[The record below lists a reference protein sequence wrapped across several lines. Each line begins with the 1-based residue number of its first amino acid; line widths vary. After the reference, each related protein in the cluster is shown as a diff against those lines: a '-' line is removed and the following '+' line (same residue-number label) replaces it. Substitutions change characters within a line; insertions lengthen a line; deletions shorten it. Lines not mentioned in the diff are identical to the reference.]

1 MTETRPAR
9 TAARY
14 GAVVALAGALIT
26 PGAVLAGTTI
36 AYADTPA
43 ATQQADKAT
52 VTISTEKWREGKLVL
67 RGTGF
72 TSTAPGRGAVFAVK
86 FLDALPDEAHQA
98 INPITKK
105 GGNSPANFMGTA
117 KEDGTFEVEVLLPTP
132 ENTGLTAEHLKNKG
146 WTVEG
151 TSHRIQVLSGSLGGT
166 DADGNTYD
174 RRVSV
179 SQNITLSDPAPSPAP
194 TAEPTA
200 TVEPSAEPSATA
212 EPTAE
217 PSATAE
223 PSVTAEPT
231 AEPSVTAEPTAEPSA
246 TAEPTPAPT
255 AEPTADPKPADPK
268 PADPKPANPVKA
280 NVTISTEK
288 WREGKI
294 VVRGEGFVSNAP
306 GRGAVFAVKFLDALP
321 DDAHQAI
328 NPLTNKGGNSPANF
342 MATANEDGTF
352 EVEVPLPTT
361 ENTGL
366 SAEDLAKAGWAT
378 ENSEH
383 NVQILSGSLGGAD
396 EQGKNYDRGVSI
408 RQKIKLSDKAPEYAP
423 VDAPEP
429 VNASELTAGNGVQV
443 SRDGST
449 VTVTVPNAE
458 PGTWVY
464 AATYLGNSPQTLYG
478 SGWKRLDGNRSFSY
492 ETSVSMPAATYRVVV
507 HNGNQGADNAVLGF
521 ADMTV
526 ERAVTPRQDVSRDEQ
541 DATDQLVEE
550 LNENPATATSTAPVP
565 MRNAGGRISTRA
577 TDVDASLAALS
588 QSTAPVVNRVQA
600 KAKVQN
606 AQKNLA
612 TTVQKT
618 EANAKKAVKA
628 AAGSQNSQNTQGSQN
643 SAAGT
648 KAQGPTIE
656 GTELTGLTK
665 WLVNNANNLLL
676 SAAGLVVL
684 AAALLLRTSKK

>member
-1 MTETRPAR
+1 MTETRPVR

-26 PGAVLAGTTI
+26 PGAVLTGTTI
-36 AYADTPA
+36 AFADTPA

-255 AEPTADPKPADPK
+255 AEPTADPK

>member
-268 PADPKPANPVKA
+268 PANPVKA

-423 VDAPEP
+423 GDAPEP
-429 VNASELTAGNGVQV
+429 VNASELIAGNGVQV

-600 KAKVQN
+600 KAKVQS

-612 TTVQKT
+612 TTLQKT

-628 AAGSQNSQNTQGSQN
+628 SAGSQNSQNTQGSQN

-648 KAQGPTIE
+648 KAQGPVIE

>member
-1 MTETRPAR
+1 MTETRPVR

-26 PGAVLAGTTI
+26 PGAALTGTTL
-36 AYADTPA
+36 AFADTPV
-43 ATQQADKAT
+43 ATQQNAKAT
-52 VTISTEKWREGKLVL
+52 VTIYTEKWRDGKLVL

-98 INPITKK
+98 INPLTKK
-105 GGNSPANFMGTA
+105 GGNSPANFMATA
-117 KEDGTFEVEVLLPTP
+117 KEDGTFEVEVSLPTP
-132 ENTGLTAEHLKNKG
+132 ENTGLTAEQLKNKG

-174 RRVSV
+174 RRASV

-194 TAEPTA
+194 TAEP
-200 TVEPSAEPSATA
+200 SATA
-212 EPTAE
+212 D
-217 PSATAE
+217 
-223 PSVTAEPT
+223 
-231 AEPSVTAEPTAEPSA
+231 PSA
-246 TAEPTPAPT
+246 TAEPTPAPS
-255 AEPTADPKPADPK
+255 ADSKTCAPADGSFTPRLTIENPK
-268 PADPKPANPVKA
+268 AVQG
-280 NVTISTEK
+280 
-288 WREGKI
+288 GKLHLT
-294 VVRGEGFVSNAP
+294 GDGWCN
-306 GRGAVFAVKFLDALP
+306 P
-321 DDAHQAI
+321 DDKKASVI
-328 NPLTNKGGNSPANF
+328 GLKIDDGKVSRND
-342 MATANEDGTF
+342 ATAVNDNRTIWAVVTPDENGHIDAWID
-352 EVEVPLPTT
+352 LPTR
-361 ENTGL
+361 EN
-366 SAEDLAKAGWAT
+366 AAFKNDEDAAKYASG
-378 ENSEH
+378 EH
-383 NVQILSGSLGGAD
+383 TLRLLTGSLRDGDRSGTYGGTNS
-396 EQGKNYDRGVSI
+396 QGGVNTTFTI
-408 RQKIKLSDKAPEYAP
+408 GEYAP
-423 VDAPEP
+423 VDAPQP
-429 VNASELTAGNGVQV
+429 VNASELTNGNGVQV
-443 SRDGST
+443 SRNGST

-507 HNGNQGADNAVLGF
+507 HNGNQGAQNAVLGF

-526 ERAVTPRQDVSRDEQ
+526 ERAVTPRQEVSRDEQ

-550 LNENPATATSTAPVP
+550 LNENPATATTTAPVP

-588 QSTAPVVNRVQA
+588 QSTSPIVNRVQA
-600 KAKVQN
+600 KAKVQD
-606 AQKNLA
+606 AQKALASNL
-612 TTVQKT
+612 QKT
-618 EANAKKAVKA
+618 DGAAKKAVKA
-628 AAGSQNSQNTQGSQN
+628 AAGSKNSQNTQGSQN

-648 KAQGPTIE
+648 KAQGPVIE

-676 SAAGLVVL
+676 SVSGLVVL

>member
-1 MTETRPAR
+1 MTETRPVR

-26 PGAVLAGTTI
+26 PGAALTGTTI

-117 KEDGTFEVEVLLPTP
+117 KEDGTFEVEVSLPTP
-132 ENTGLTAEHLKNKG
+132 ENTGLTAEQLKNKG

-174 RRVSV
+174 RRASV

-194 TAEPTA
+194 TAD
-200 TVEPSAEPSATA
+200 
-212 EPTAE
+212 

-223 PSVTAEPT
+223 PSATV
-231 AEPSVTAEPTAEPSA
+231 EPSATAEPTAEPSA

-255 AEPTADPKPADPK
+255 AEPTADPK

-423 VDAPEP
+423 GDAPEP
-429 VNASELTAGNGVQV
+429 VNASELTNGNGVQV

-478 SGWKRLDGNRSFSY
+478 SGWKRLDNNRSFSY
-492 ETSVSMPAATYRVVV
+492 ETTVSMPAATYRVVV
-507 HNGNQGADNAVLGF
+507 HNGNQGAENAVLGF

-526 ERAVTPRQDVSRDEQ
+526 ERAVTPRQEVSRDEQ
-541 DATDQLVEE
+541 DATDQQVEE

-606 AQKNLA
+606 AQKSLA
-612 TTVQKT
+612 TSLQKT
-618 EANAKKAVKA
+618 EANAKKAAKA
-628 AAGSQNSQNTQGSQN
+628 AAGSQNSQNSQNTQGSQN

-648 KAQGPTIE
+648 KAQGPVIE

-684 AAALLLRTSKK
+684 ATALLLRTSKK

>member
-1 MTETRPAR
+1 MTETRPVR

-26 PGAVLAGTTI
+26 PGAALTGTTL
-36 AYADTPA
+36 AFADTPA
-43 ATQQADKAT
+43 ATQQEAKAA

-105 GGNSPANFMGTA
+105 GGNSPANFMATA
-117 KEDGTFEVEVLLPTP
+117 KEDGTFEVEVSLPTP
-132 ENTGLTAEHLKNKG
+132 ENTGLTAEQLKNKG

-174 RRVSV
+174 RRASV

-194 TAEPTA
+194 T
-200 TVEPSAEPSATA
+200 AEPSATA

-223 PSVTAEPT
+223 PSVTAEPP
-231 AEPSVTAEPTAEPSA
+231 ADPST

-255 AEPTADPKPADPK
+255 AEPTPAPTAEPTPAPSEDSKTCAPADDSFTPRLTIENPK
-268 PADPKPANPVKA
+268 AVQGGKLHLTGDGWCNPEDKKA
-280 NVTISTEK
+280 SVIGLKIDDGKVSRNDATAVNDNRTIWAIVTPDENGHIDAWIDLPTRDNAVFKNDEDAAKYASGEHTLRLLTGSL
-288 WREGKI
+288 REGD
-294 VVRGEGFVSNAP
+294 RS
-306 GRGAVFAVKFLDALP
+306 
-321 DDAHQAI
+321 
-328 NPLTNKGGNSPANF
+328 
-342 MATANEDGTF
+342 GTY
-352 EVEVPLPTT
+352 
-361 ENTGL
+361 
-366 SAEDLAKAGWAT
+366 
-378 ENSEH
+378 
-383 NVQILSGSLGGAD
+383 GGANS
-396 EQGKNYDRGVSI
+396 QGGINTTFTIG
-408 RQKIKLSDKAPEYAP
+408 EYAP
-423 VDAPEP
+423 GDAPEP

-507 HNGNQGADNAVLGF
+507 HNGNQGAENAVLGF

-600 KAKVQN
+600 KAKVQS
-606 AQKNLA
+606 AQKTLASNL
-612 TTVQKT
+612 QKT

-628 AAGSQNSQNTQGSQN
+628 AAGSKNSQNAQGSQNSQN

>member
-26 PGAVLAGTTI
+26 PGAALTGTTI

-105 GGNSPANFMGTA
+105 GGNSPANFMATA
-117 KEDGTFEVEVLLPTP
+117 NEDGTFEVEVSLPTP
-132 ENTGLTAEHLKNKG
+132 ENTGLTAEQLKNKG

-151 TSHRIQVLSGSLGGT
+151 TSHRIQVLSGSLGGV

-174 RRVSV
+174 RRASV
-179 SQNITLSDPAPSPAP
+179 AQNITLSDPAPSPAP
-194 TAEPTA
+194 T
-200 TVEPSAEPSATA
+200 AEPSATA

-223 PSVTAEPT
+223 P
-231 AEPSVTAEPTAEPSA
+231 
-246 TAEPTPAPT
+246 TAEPTPDPSA
-255 AEPTADPKPADPK
+255 TADPTPAPSEDSKTCAPAGDSFTPRLTIENPK
-268 PADPKPANPVKA
+268 AVQGGKLHLTGDGWCNPEDKKASVIGLKIDDGKVSRNDATAVNDNRTIWAVITPDENGHIDTWIDLPTRANAAFKNDEDA
-280 NVTISTEK
+280 AKYASGEHTLRLLTGSL
-288 WREGKI
+288 REGD
-294 VVRGEGFVSNAP
+294 RS
-306 GRGAVFAVKFLDALP
+306 
-321 DDAHQAI
+321 
-328 NPLTNKGGNSPANF
+328 
-342 MATANEDGTF
+342 GTY
-352 EVEVPLPTT
+352 
-361 ENTGL
+361 
-366 SAEDLAKAGWAT
+366 
-378 ENSEH
+378 
-383 NVQILSGSLGGAD
+383 GGANS
-396 EQGKNYDRGVSI
+396 QGGINTTFTIG
-408 RQKIKLSDKAPEYAP
+408 EYAP
-423 VDAPEP
+423 GDAPEP
-429 VNASELTAGNGVQV
+429 VNASDLTDGHGVQV
-443 SRDGST
+443 SRNGST

-526 ERAVTPRQDVSRDEQ
+526 ERAVTPRQEVSRDEQ
-541 DATDQLVEE
+541 DASDQLVEE

-565 MRNAGGRISTRA
+565 MRNASGRISTRA

-600 KAKVQN
+600 KAKVQS
-606 AQKNLA
+606 AQKSLG
-612 TTVQKT
+612 TSLQKT
-618 EANAKKAVKA
+618 DGAAKKAAKA
-628 AAGSQNSQNTQGSQN
+628 AAGSKNSQNTQGSQGTQN

-648 KAQGPTIE
+648 KAQGPVIE

-684 AAALLLRTSKK
+684 AAALILRTSKK

>member
-600 KAKVQN
+600 KAKVQS
-606 AQKNLA
+606 AQKTLASNL
-612 TTVQKT
+612 QKT

>member
-26 PGAVLAGTTI
+26 PGAALTGTTI

-105 GGNSPANFMGTA
+105 GGNSPANFMATA
-117 KEDGTFEVEVLLPTP
+117 NEDGTFEVEVSLPTP
-132 ENTGLTAEHLKNKG
+132 ENTGLTAEQLKSKG

-151 TSHRIQVLSGSLGGT
+151 TSHRIQVLSGSLGGV

-174 RRVSV
+174 RRASV
-179 SQNITLSDPAPSPAP
+179 AQNITLSDPAPSPAP
-194 TAEPTA
+194 TAEP
-200 TVEPSAEPSATA
+200 SATA

-217 PSATAE
+217 PSATAA
-223 PSVTAEPT
+223 PSATAEPT
-231 AEPSVTAEPTAEPSA
+231 AEP
-246 TAEPTPAPT
+246 TPAPSEDSKTCAPAGDSFTPRLTIENPKAVQGGKLHLTGDGWCNPEDKKASVIGLKIDDGKVSRNDAT
-255 AEPTADPKPADPK
+255 AVNDNRTIWAIVTPDENGHIDAWIDLPTRDNAAFKNDEDAAKYASGEH
-268 PADPKPANPVKA
+268 
-280 NVTISTEK
+280 TLRLLTGSL
-288 WREGKI
+288 REGD
-294 VVRGEGFVSNAP
+294 RS
-306 GRGAVFAVKFLDALP
+306 
-321 DDAHQAI
+321 
-328 NPLTNKGGNSPANF
+328 
-342 MATANEDGTF
+342 GTY
-352 EVEVPLPTT
+352 
-361 ENTGL
+361 
-366 SAEDLAKAGWAT
+366 
-378 ENSEH
+378 
-383 NVQILSGSLGGAD
+383 GGANS
-396 EQGKNYDRGVSI
+396 QGGINTTFTIG
-408 RQKIKLSDKAPEYAP
+408 EYAP
-423 VDAPEP
+423 GDAPEP
-429 VNASELTAGNGVQV
+429 ISASELTDGNGVQV
-443 SRDGST
+443 SREGST

-507 HNGNQGADNAVLGF
+507 HNGNQGAQNAVLGF

-526 ERAVTPRQDVSRDEQ
+526 ERAVTPRQEVSRDEQ
-541 DATDQLVEE
+541 DANDQLVEE
-550 LNENPATATSTAPVP
+550 LNENPATSTSTAPVP

-588 QSTAPVVNRVQA
+588 QSTSPIVNRVQA
-600 KAKVQN
+600 KAKVQS

-612 TTVQKT
+612 TNLQKT

-628 AAGSQNSQNTQGSQN
+628 AGGSKNSQGSQNTQGSQN

-648 KAQGPTIE
+648 KAQGPVIE

-665 WLVNNANNLLL
+665 WVVNNANNLLL

-684 AAALLLRTSKK
+684 AAALILRTSKK

>member
-1 MTETRPAR
+1 MTETRPVR

-26 PGAVLAGTTI
+26 PGAALTGTTL
-36 AYADTPA
+36 AFADTPA
-43 ATQQADKAT
+43 ATQQDAKAT
-52 VTISTEKWREGKLVL
+52 VTISTEKWRDGKLVL

-98 INPITKK
+98 INPLTKK
-105 GGNSPANFMGTA
+105 GGNSPANFMATA
-117 KEDGTFEVEVLLPTP
+117 KEDGTFEVEVSLPTP
-132 ENTGLTAEHLKNKG
+132 ENTGLTAEQLKNKG

-174 RRVSV
+174 RRASV

-194 TAEPTA
+194 TAEP
-200 TVEPSAEPSATA
+200 SATA
-212 EPTAE
+212 D
-217 PSATAE
+217 
-223 PSVTAEPT
+223 
-231 AEPSVTAEPTAEPSA
+231 PSA

-255 AEPTADPKPADPK
+255 E

-294 VVRGEGFVSNAP
+294 VVRGEGFVSNAS
-306 GRGAVFAVKFLDALP
+306 GRGAVFAVKFLDARP
-321 DDAHQAI
+321 DNAHQAI
-328 NPLTNKGGNSPANF
+328 NPLTKKGGNSPANF
-342 MATANEDGTF
+342 MAIANEDGTF
-352 EVEVPLPTT
+352 EVEVPLPTP

-383 NVQILSGSLGGAD
+383 NVQVLSGSLGGED
-396 EQGKNYDRGVSI
+396 EQGNNYDRGVSI
-408 RQKIKLSDKAPEYAP
+408 RQLIKLSDKAPEYAP
-423 VDAPEP
+423 VDAPQP
-429 VNASELTAGNGVQV
+429 VNASELTDGHGVQV

-478 SGWKRLDGNRSFSY
+478 SGWKRLDNNRSFSY
-492 ETSVSMPAATYRVVV
+492 ETRVSMPAATYRVVV
-507 HNGNQGADNAVLGF
+507 HNGNQGAQNAVLGF
-521 ADMTV
+521 ADITV
-526 ERAVTPRQDVSRDEQ
+526 ERAVTPRQEVSRDEQ

-550 LNENPATATSTAPVP
+550 LNENPATATTTAPVP

-588 QSTAPVVNRVQA
+588 QSTSPIVNRVQA
-600 KAKVQN
+600 KAKVQD
-606 AQKNLA
+606 AQKALASNL
-612 TTVQKT
+612 QKT
-618 EANAKKAVKA
+618 EGAAKKAVKA
-628 AAGSQNSQNTQGSQN
+628 AAGSKNSQNTQGSQN

-648 KAQGPTIE
+648 KAQGPVIE

-676 SAAGLVVL
+676 SVSGLVVL

>member
-268 PADPKPANPVKA
+268 PANPVKA

-423 VDAPEP
+423 GDAPEP

-628 AAGSQNSQNTQGSQN
+628 AAGSQNTQGSQN

>member
-1 MTETRPAR
+1 MTETRPVR

-26 PGAVLAGTTI
+26 PGAALTGTTL
-36 AYADTPA
+36 AFADTPA
-43 ATQQADKAT
+43 ATQQEAKAA

-105 GGNSPANFMGTA
+105 GGNSPANFMATA
-117 KEDGTFEVEVLLPTP
+117 KEDGTFEVEVSLPTP
-132 ENTGLTAEHLKNKG
+132 ENTGLTAEQLKNKG

-174 RRVSV
+174 RRASV

-194 TAEPTA
+194 T
-200 TVEPSAEPSATA
+200 AEPSATA

-223 PSVTAEPT
+223 PSVTAEPP
-231 AEPSVTAEPTAEPSA
+231 ADPST

-255 AEPTADPKPADPK
+255 AEPTPAPTAEPTPAPSEDSKTCAPADDSFTPRLTVENPK
-268 PADPKPANPVKA
+268 AVQGGKLHLTGDGWCNPEDKKA
-280 NVTISTEK
+280 SVIGLKIDDGKVSRNDATAVNDNRTIWAIVTPDENGHIDVWIDLPTRDNAAFKNDEDEAKYASGEHTLRLLTGSL
-288 WREGKI
+288 REGD
-294 VVRGEGFVSNAP
+294 RS
-306 GRGAVFAVKFLDALP
+306 
-321 DDAHQAI
+321 
-328 NPLTNKGGNSPANF
+328 
-342 MATANEDGTF
+342 GTY
-352 EVEVPLPTT
+352 
-361 ENTGL
+361 
-366 SAEDLAKAGWAT
+366 
-378 ENSEH
+378 
-383 NVQILSGSLGGAD
+383 GGANS
-396 EQGKNYDRGVSI
+396 QGGINTTFTIG
-408 RQKIKLSDKAPEYAP
+408 EYAP
-423 VDAPEP
+423 GDAPEP

-600 KAKVQN
+600 KAKVQS
-606 AQKNLA
+606 AQKTLASNL
-612 TTVQKT
+612 QKT

-628 AAGSQNSQNTQGSQN
+628 SAGSQNSQNTQGSQN

-648 KAQGPTIE
+648 KAQGPVIE

>member
-1 MTETRPAR
+1 MTETRPVR

-26 PGAVLAGTTI
+26 PGAALTGTTI
-36 AYADTPA
+36 AFADTPA

-105 GGNSPANFMGTA
+105 GGNSPANFMAIA
-117 KEDGTFEVEVLLPTP
+117 KEDGTFEVEVSLPTP

-174 RRVSV
+174 RRASV

-194 TAEPTA
+194 TADPSA
-200 TVEPSAEPSATA
+200 TSEPSA
-212 EPTAE
+212 
-217 PSATAE
+217 
-223 PSVTAEPT
+223 TAEPT

-246 TAEPTPAPT
+246 TADPSATAEPTPAPTTEPTPAPT
-255 AEPTADPKPADPK
+255 AEPTPAPSEDSKTCAPADNSFTPRLTIENPK
-268 PADPKPANPVKA
+268 AVQGGKLHLTGDGWCNPEDKKA
-280 NVTISTEK
+280 SVIGLKIDDGKVSRNDATAVNDNHTIWAVITPDENGHIDAWIDLPTRDNAAFKNDEDAAKYASGEHTLRLLTGSL
-288 WREGKI
+288 REGD
-294 VVRGEGFVSNAP
+294 RS
-306 GRGAVFAVKFLDALP
+306 
-321 DDAHQAI
+321 
-328 NPLTNKGGNSPANF
+328 
-342 MATANEDGTF
+342 GTY
-352 EVEVPLPTT
+352 
-361 ENTGL
+361 
-366 SAEDLAKAGWAT
+366 
-378 ENSEH
+378 
-383 NVQILSGSLGGAD
+383 GGANS
-396 EQGKNYDRGVSI
+396 QGGINTTFTIG
-408 RQKIKLSDKAPEYAP
+408 EYAP

>member
-9 TAARY
+9 TAVRY

-26 PGAVLAGTTI
+26 PGAALTGTTI
-36 AYADTPA
+36 AFADTPA
-43 ATQQADKAT
+43 ATQQADKAA

-105 GGNSPANFMGTA
+105 GGNSPANFMATA
-117 KEDGTFEVEVLLPTP
+117 KEDGTFEVEVSLPTP
-132 ENTGLTAEHLKNKG
+132 ENTGLTAEQLKNKG

-174 RRVSV
+174 RRASV

-200 TVEPSAEPSATA
+200 
-212 EPTAE
+212 E

-223 PSVTAEPT
+223 PSVTAEPP
-231 AEPSVTAEPTAEPSA
+231 ADPST

-255 AEPTADPKPADPK
+255 AEPTPAPSEDSKTCAPADDSFTPRLTIENPK
-268 PADPKPANPVKA
+268 AVQGGKLHLTGDGWCNPEDKKA
-280 NVTISTEK
+280 SVIGLKIDDGKVSRNDATAVNDNRTIWAIVTPDENGHIDAWIDLPTRDNAVFKNDEDAAKYASGEHTLRLLTGSL
-288 WREGKI
+288 REGD
-294 VVRGEGFVSNAP
+294 RS
-306 GRGAVFAVKFLDALP
+306 
-321 DDAHQAI
+321 
-328 NPLTNKGGNSPANF
+328 
-342 MATANEDGTF
+342 GTY
-352 EVEVPLPTT
+352 
-361 ENTGL
+361 
-366 SAEDLAKAGWAT
+366 
-378 ENSEH
+378 
-383 NVQILSGSLGGAD
+383 GGANS
-396 EQGKNYDRGVSI
+396 QGGINTTFTIG
-408 RQKIKLSDKAPEYAP
+408 EYAP
-423 VDAPEP
+423 GDAPEP

-507 HNGNQGADNAVLGF
+507 HNGNQGAENAVLGF

-550 LNENPATATSTAPVP
+550 LNENPATSTSTAPVP

-600 KAKVQN
+600 KAKVQS

-612 TTVQKT
+612 TNLQKADT
-618 EANAKKAVKA
+618 SAKKAVKA
-628 AAGSQNSQNTQGSQN
+628 AAGSKNSQNTQGSQN

-684 AAALLLRTSKK
+684 AAALLLRTSMK

>member
-26 PGAVLAGTTI
+26 PGAALTGTTI
-36 AYADTPA
+36 AYAETPA

-105 GGNSPANFMGTA
+105 GGNSPANFMATA
-117 KEDGTFEVEVLLPTP
+117 NEDGTFEVEVSLPTP
-132 ENTGLTAEHLKNKG
+132 ENTGLTAEQLKNKG

-151 TSHRIQVLSGSLGGT
+151 TSHRIQVLSGSLGGV

-174 RRVSV
+174 RRASV
-179 SQNITLSDPAPSPAP
+179 AQNITLSDPAPSPAP
-194 TAEPTA
+194 TAEP
-200 TVEPSAEPSATA
+200 SATA

-217 PSATAE
+217 PSATAA
-223 PSVTAEPT
+223 PSATAEPT
-231 AEPSVTAEPTAEPSA
+231 AEPTPEPSA
-246 TAEPTPAPT
+246 TADPTPAPSEDSKTCAPAGDSFTPRLTIENPKAVQGGKLHLTGDGWCNPEDKKASVIGLKIDDGKVSRNDAT
-255 AEPTADPKPADPK
+255 AVNDNRTIWAVITPDENGHIDTWIDLPTRDNAAFKNDEDAAKYASGEH
-268 PADPKPANPVKA
+268 
-280 NVTISTEK
+280 TLRLLTGSL
-288 WREGKI
+288 REGD
-294 VVRGEGFVSNAP
+294 RS
-306 GRGAVFAVKFLDALP
+306 
-321 DDAHQAI
+321 
-328 NPLTNKGGNSPANF
+328 
-342 MATANEDGTF
+342 GTY
-352 EVEVPLPTT
+352 
-361 ENTGL
+361 
-366 SAEDLAKAGWAT
+366 
-378 ENSEH
+378 
-383 NVQILSGSLGGAD
+383 GGANS
-396 EQGKNYDRGVSI
+396 QGGINTTFTIG
-408 RQKIKLSDKAPEYAP
+408 EYAP
-423 VDAPEP
+423 GDAPEP
-429 VNASELTAGNGVQV
+429 VNASELTAGHGVQV

-507 HNGNQGADNAVLGF
+507 HNGNQGAENAVLGF

-526 ERAVTPRQDVSRDEQ
+526 ERAVTPRQEVSRDEQ
-541 DATDQLVEE
+541 DASDQLVEE

-600 KAKVQN
+600 KAKVQS
-606 AQKNLA
+606 AQKSLG
-612 TTVQKT
+612 TSLQKT
-618 EANAKKAVKA
+618 DGAAKKAAKA
-628 AAGSQNSQNTQGSQN
+628 AAGSKNSQNTQGSQGTQN

-648 KAQGPTIE
+648 KAQGPVIE

-684 AAALLLRTSKK
+684 AAALILRTSKK

>member
-1 MTETRPAR
+1 MTETRPVR

-26 PGAVLAGTTI
+26 PGAALTGTTL
-36 AYADTPA
+36 AFADTPA
-43 ATQQADKAT
+43 ATQQDAKAT
-52 VTISTEKWREGKLVL
+52 VTISTEKWRDGKLVL

-98 INPITKK
+98 INPLTKK
-105 GGNSPANFMGTA
+105 GGNSPANFMATA
-117 KEDGTFEVEVLLPTP
+117 KEDGTFEVEVSLPTP
-132 ENTGLTAEHLKNKG
+132 ENTGLTAEQLKNKG

-174 RRVSV
+174 RRASV

-194 TAEPTA
+194 TAEP
-200 TVEPSAEPSATA
+200 SATA
-212 EPTAE
+212 D
-217 PSATAE
+217 
-223 PSVTAEPT
+223 
-231 AEPSVTAEPTAEPSA
+231 PSA

-255 AEPTADPKPADPK
+255 VEPTPAPSADSKTCA
-268 PADPKPANPVKA
+268 PANGSFTPRLSIENPKA
-280 NVTISTEK
+280 VQGGKLHLTGDGWCNPDDKKASVIGLKIDDGKVSRNDATAVNDNRTIWAVITPDENGHIDAWIDLPTRENAAFKNDEDAAKYASGEHTLRLLTGSL
-288 WREGKI
+288 REGD
-294 VVRGEGFVSNAP
+294 RS
-306 GRGAVFAVKFLDALP
+306 
-321 DDAHQAI
+321 
-328 NPLTNKGGNSPANF
+328 
-342 MATANEDGTF
+342 GTY
-352 EVEVPLPTT
+352 
-361 ENTGL
+361 
-366 SAEDLAKAGWAT
+366 
-378 ENSEH
+378 
-383 NVQILSGSLGGAD
+383 GGANS
-396 EQGKNYDRGVSI
+396 QGGVNTTFTI
-408 RQKIKLSDKAPEYAP
+408 GEYAP
-423 VDAPEP
+423 VDAPQP
-429 VNASELTAGNGVQV
+429 VNASELTDGHGVQV

-478 SGWKRLDGNRSFSY
+478 SGWKRLDNNRSFSY
-492 ETSVSMPAATYRVVV
+492 ETRVSMPAATYRVVV
-507 HNGNQGADNAVLGF
+507 HNGNQGAQNAVLGF
-521 ADMTV
+521 ADITV
-526 ERAVTPRQDVSRDEQ
+526 ERAVTPRQEVSRDEQ

-550 LNENPATATSTAPVP
+550 LNENPATATTTAPVP

-588 QSTAPVVNRVQA
+588 QSTSPIVNRVQA
-600 KAKVQN
+600 KAKVQD
-606 AQKNLA
+606 AQKALASNL
-612 TTVQKT
+612 QKT
-618 EANAKKAVKA
+618 EGAAKKAVKA
-628 AAGSQNSQNTQGSQN
+628 AAGSKNSQNTQGSQN

-648 KAQGPTIE
+648 KAQGPVIE

-676 SAAGLVVL
+676 SVSGLVVL

>member
-1 MTETRPAR
+1 MTETRPVR

-26 PGAVLAGTTI
+26 PGAALTGTTI
-36 AYADTPA
+36 AFADTPA

-105 GGNSPANFMGTA
+105 GGNSPANFMAIA
-117 KEDGTFEVEVLLPTP
+117 KEDGTFEVEVSLPTP

-151 TSHRIQVLSGSLGGT
+151 TSHRIQVLSGSLGGV

-174 RRVSV
+174 RRASV

-194 TAEPTA
+194 TAD
-200 TVEPSAEPSATA
+200 
-212 EPTAE
+212 
-217 PSATAE
+217 
-223 PSVTAEPT
+223 
-231 AEPSVTAEPTAEPSA
+231 PSA

-255 AEPTADPKPADPK
+255 AEPTPAPTAEPTPAPSEDSKTCAPADDSFTPRLTIENPK
-268 PADPKPANPVKA
+268 AVQGGKLHLTGDGWCNPEDKKA
-280 NVTISTEK
+280 SVIGLKIDDGKVSRNDATAVNDNRTIWAIVTPDENGHIDVWIDLPTRDNAAFKNDEDEAKYASGEHTLRLLTGSL
-288 WREGKI
+288 REGD
-294 VVRGEGFVSNAP
+294 RS
-306 GRGAVFAVKFLDALP
+306 
-321 DDAHQAI
+321 
-328 NPLTNKGGNSPANF
+328 
-342 MATANEDGTF
+342 GTY
-352 EVEVPLPTT
+352 
-361 ENTGL
+361 
-366 SAEDLAKAGWAT
+366 
-378 ENSEH
+378 
-383 NVQILSGSLGGAD
+383 GGANS
-396 EQGKNYDRGVSI
+396 QGGINTTFTIG
-408 RQKIKLSDKAPEYAP
+408 EYAP
-423 VDAPEP
+423 GDAPEP

-507 HNGNQGADNAVLGF
+507 HNGNQGAENAVLGF

-600 KAKVQN
+600 KAKVQS

-612 TTVQKT
+612 TTLQKT

-648 KAQGPTIE
+648 KAQGPIVE

>member
-26 PGAVLAGTTI
+26 PGAALTGTTI
-36 AYADTPA
+36 AYAETPA

-105 GGNSPANFMGTA
+105 GGNSPANFMATA
-117 KEDGTFEVEVLLPTP
+117 KEDGTFEVEVSLPTP
-132 ENTGLTAEHLKNKG
+132 ENTGLTAEQLKNKG

-151 TSHRIQVLSGSLGGT
+151 TSHRIQVLSGSLGGV

-174 RRVSV
+174 RRASV
-179 SQNITLSDPAPSPAP
+179 AQNITLSDPAPSPAP
-194 TAEPTA
+194 T
-200 TVEPSAEPSATA
+200 AEPSATA

-223 PSVTAEPT
+223 PTAEPT
-231 AEPSVTAEPTAEPSA
+231 PEPSA
-246 TAEPTPAPT
+246 TADPTPAPSEDSKTCAPAGDSFTPRLTIENPKAVQGGKLHLTGDGWCNPEDKKASVIGLKIDDGKVSRNDAT
-255 AEPTADPKPADPK
+255 AVNDNHTIWAVITPDENGHIDTWIDLPTRDNAAFKNDEDAAKYASGEH
-268 PADPKPANPVKA
+268 
-280 NVTISTEK
+280 TLRLLTGSL
-288 WREGKI
+288 REGD
-294 VVRGEGFVSNAP
+294 RS
-306 GRGAVFAVKFLDALP
+306 
-321 DDAHQAI
+321 
-328 NPLTNKGGNSPANF
+328 
-342 MATANEDGTF
+342 GTY
-352 EVEVPLPTT
+352 
-361 ENTGL
+361 
-366 SAEDLAKAGWAT
+366 
-378 ENSEH
+378 
-383 NVQILSGSLGGAD
+383 GGANS
-396 EQGKNYDRGVSI
+396 QGGINTTFTIG
-408 RQKIKLSDKAPEYAP
+408 EYAP
-423 VDAPEP
+423 GDAPEP
-429 VNASELTAGNGVQV
+429 VNASDLTDGHGVQV

-507 HNGNQGADNAVLGF
+507 HNGNQGANNAVLGF

-526 ERAVTPRQDVSRDEQ
+526 ERTVTPRQEFSRDEQ
-541 DATDQLVEE
+541 DAPDQLVEE

-600 KAKVQN
+600 KAKVQS
-606 AQKNLA
+606 AQKSLG
-612 TTVQKT
+612 TSLQKT
-618 EANAKKAVKA
+618 DGAAKKAAKA
-628 AAGSQNSQNTQGSQN
+628 AAGSKNSQNTQGSQGTQN

-648 KAQGPTIE
+648 KAQGPVIE

>member
-1 MTETRPAR
+1 MTETRPVR

-26 PGAVLAGTTI
+26 PGAALTGTTL
-36 AYADTPA
+36 AFADTPA
-43 ATQQADKAT
+43 ATQQDAKAT
-52 VTISTEKWREGKLVL
+52 VTISTEKWRDGKLVL

-98 INPITKK
+98 INPLTKK
-105 GGNSPANFMGTA
+105 GGNSPANFMATA
-117 KEDGTFEVEVLLPTP
+117 KEDGTFEVEVSLPTP
-132 ENTGLTAEHLKNKG
+132 ENTGLTAEQLKNKG

-166 DADGNTYD
+166 NADGNTYD
-174 RRVSV
+174 RRASV

-194 TAEPTA
+194 TAEP
-200 TVEPSAEPSATA
+200 SATA
-212 EPTAE
+212 D
-217 PSATAE
+217 
-223 PSVTAEPT
+223 
-231 AEPSVTAEPTAEPSA
+231 PSA

-255 AEPTADPKPADPK
+255 ATADPK

-294 VVRGEGFVSNAP
+294 VVRGEGFVSNAS
-306 GRGAVFAVKFLDALP
+306 GRGAVFAVKFLDARP
-321 DDAHQAI
+321 DNAHQAI
-328 NPLTNKGGNSPANF
+328 NPLTKKGGNSPANF
-342 MATANEDGTF
+342 MAIANEDGTF
-352 EVEVPLPTT
+352 EVEVPLPTP

-383 NVQILSGSLGGAD
+383 NVQVLSGSLGGED
-396 EQGKNYDRGVSI
+396 EQGNNYDRGVSI
-408 RQKIKLSDKAPEYAP
+408 RQLIKLSDKAPEYAP
-423 VDAPEP
+423 VDAPQP
-429 VNASELTAGNGVQV
+429 VNASELTDGHGVQV

-478 SGWKRLDGNRSFSY
+478 SGWKRLDNNRSFSY
-492 ETSVSMPAATYRVVV
+492 ETRVSMPAATYRVVV
-507 HNGNQGADNAVLGF
+507 HNGNQGAQNAVLGF
-521 ADMTV
+521 ADITV
-526 ERAVTPRQDVSRDEQ
+526 ERAVTPRQEVSRDEQ

-550 LNENPATATSTAPVP
+550 LDENPATATTTAPVP

-588 QSTAPVVNRVQA
+588 QSTSPIVNRVQA
-600 KAKVQN
+600 KAKVQD
-606 AQKNLA
+606 AQKALASNL
-612 TTVQKT
+612 QKT
-618 EANAKKAVKA
+618 EGAAKKAVKA
-628 AAGSQNSQNTQGSQN
+628 AAGSKNSQNTQGSQN

-648 KAQGPTIE
+648 KAQGPVIE

-676 SAAGLVVL
+676 SVSGLVVL

>member
-26 PGAVLAGTTI
+26 PGAALTGTTI
-36 AYADTPA
+36 AYAETPA

-98 INPITKK
+98 INPLTKE
-105 GGNSPANFMGTA
+105 GGNSPANFMATA
-117 KEDGTFEVEVLLPTP
+117 NEDGTFEVEVSLPTP
-132 ENTGLTAEHLKNKG
+132 ENTGLTAEQLKNKG

-151 TSHRIQVLSGSLGGT
+151 TSHRIQVLSGSLGGV

-174 RRVSV
+174 RRASV
-179 SQNITLSDPAPSPAP
+179 AQNITLSDPAPSPAP
-194 TAEPTA
+194 TAEP
-200 TVEPSAEPSATA
+200 SATA

-217 PSATAE
+217 PSATAA
-223 PSVTAEPT
+223 PSATAEPT
-231 AEPSVTAEPTAEPSA
+231 AEPTPEPSA
-246 TAEPTPAPT
+246 TADPTPAPSEDSKTCAPAGDSFTPRLTIENPKAVQGGKLHLTGDGWCNPEDKKASVIGLKIDDGKVSRNDAT
-255 AEPTADPKPADPK
+255 AVNDNRTIWAVITPDENGHIDTWIDLPTRDNAAFKNDEDAAKYASGEH
-268 PADPKPANPVKA
+268 
-280 NVTISTEK
+280 TLRLLTGSL
-288 WREGKI
+288 REGD
-294 VVRGEGFVSNAP
+294 RS
-306 GRGAVFAVKFLDALP
+306 
-321 DDAHQAI
+321 
-328 NPLTNKGGNSPANF
+328 
-342 MATANEDGTF
+342 GTY
-352 EVEVPLPTT
+352 
-361 ENTGL
+361 
-366 SAEDLAKAGWAT
+366 
-378 ENSEH
+378 
-383 NVQILSGSLGGAD
+383 GGANS
-396 EQGKNYDRGVSI
+396 QGGINTTFTIG
-408 RQKIKLSDKAPEYAP
+408 EYAP
-423 VDAPEP
+423 GDAPEP
-429 VNASELTAGNGVQV
+429 VNASELTDGHGVQV
-443 SRDGST
+443 SRNGST

-507 HNGNQGADNAVLGF
+507 HNGNQGAENAVLGF

-526 ERAVTPRQDVSRDEQ
+526 ERAVTPRQEVSRDEQ
-541 DATDQLVEE
+541 DASDQLVEE
-550 LNENPATATSTAPVP
+550 LNEHPATATSTAPVP

-600 KAKVQN
+600 KAKVQS
-606 AQKNLA
+606 AQKSLG
-612 TTVQKT
+612 TSLQKT

-628 AAGSQNSQNTQGSQN
+628 AAGSKNSQNTQGSQN

-648 KAQGPTIE
+648 KAQGPVIE

-684 AAALLLRTSKK
+684 AAALILRTSKK

>member
-1 MTETRPAR
+1 MTETRPVR

-26 PGAVLAGTTI
+26 PGAALTGTTL
-36 AYADTPA
+36 AFADTPA

-98 INPITKK
+98 INPLTKK
-105 GGNSPANFMGTA
+105 GGNSPANFMATA
-117 KEDGTFEVEVLLPTP
+117 NEDGTFEVEVSLPTP
-132 ENTGLTAEHLKNKG
+132 ENTGLTAEQLKNKG

-174 RRVSV
+174 RRASV

-194 TAEPTA
+194 T
-200 TVEPSAEPSATA
+200 AEPSATA

-223 PSVTAEPT
+223 PSVTAEPP
-231 AEPSVTAEPTAEPSA
+231 ADPST

-255 AEPTADPKPADPK
+255 AEPTPAPTAEPTPAPTAEPTPAPSEDSKTCAPADDSFTPRLTVENPK
-268 PADPKPANPVKA
+268 AVQGGKLHLTGDGWCNPEDKKA
-280 NVTISTEK
+280 SVIGLKIDDGKVSRNDATAVNDNRTIWAIVTPDENGHIDAWIDLPTRDNAVFKNDEDAAKYASGEHTLRLLTGSL
-288 WREGKI
+288 REGD
-294 VVRGEGFVSNAP
+294 RS
-306 GRGAVFAVKFLDALP
+306 
-321 DDAHQAI
+321 
-328 NPLTNKGGNSPANF
+328 
-342 MATANEDGTF
+342 GTY
-352 EVEVPLPTT
+352 
-361 ENTGL
+361 
-366 SAEDLAKAGWAT
+366 
-378 ENSEH
+378 
-383 NVQILSGSLGGAD
+383 GGANS
-396 EQGKNYDRGVSI
+396 QGGINTTFTIG
-408 RQKIKLSDKAPEYAP
+408 EYAP
-423 VDAPEP
+423 GDAPEP

-507 HNGNQGADNAVLGF
+507 HNGNQGAENAVLGF

-550 LNENPATATSTAPVP
+550 LNENPATSTSTAPVP

-600 KAKVQN
+600 KAKVQS

-612 TTVQKT
+612 TNLQKADT
-618 EANAKKAVKA
+618 SAKKAVKA
-628 AAGSQNSQNTQGSQN
+628 AAGSKNSQNTQGSQN

-684 AAALLLRTSKK
+684 AAALLLRTSMK

>member
-1 MTETRPAR
+1 MTETRPVR

-26 PGAVLAGTTI
+26 PGAALTGTTL
-36 AYADTPA
+36 AFADTPA
-43 ATQQADKAT
+43 ATQQDAKAT
-52 VTISTEKWREGKLVL
+52 VTISTEKWRDGKLVL

-98 INPITKK
+98 INPLTKK
-105 GGNSPANFMGTA
+105 GGNSPANFMATA
-117 KEDGTFEVEVLLPTP
+117 KEDGTFEVEVSLPTP
-132 ENTGLTAEHLKNKG
+132 ENTGLTAEQLKNKG

-174 RRVSV
+174 RRASV

-194 TAEPTA
+194 TAEP
-200 TVEPSAEPSATA
+200 SATA
-212 EPTAE
+212 D
-217 PSATAE
+217 
-223 PSVTAEPT
+223 
-231 AEPSVTAEPTAEPSA
+231 PSA

-255 AEPTADPKPADPK
+255 AT
-268 PADPKPANPVKA
+268 ADPKPANPVKA

-294 VVRGEGFVSNAP
+294 VVRGEGFVSNAS
-306 GRGAVFAVKFLDALP
+306 GRGAVFAVKFLDARP
-321 DDAHQAI
+321 DNAHQAI
-328 NPLTNKGGNSPANF
+328 NPLTKKGGNSPANF
-342 MATANEDGTF
+342 MAIANEDGTF
-352 EVEVPLPTT
+352 EVEVPLPTP

-383 NVQILSGSLGGAD
+383 NVQVLSGSLGGED
-396 EQGKNYDRGVSI
+396 EQGNNYDRGVSI
-408 RQKIKLSDKAPEYAP
+408 RQLIKLSDKAPEYAP
-423 VDAPEP
+423 VDAPQP
-429 VNASELTAGNGVQV
+429 VNASELTDGHGVQV

-478 SGWKRLDGNRSFSY
+478 SGWKRLDNNRSFSY
-492 ETSVSMPAATYRVVV
+492 ETRVSMPAATYRVVV
-507 HNGNQGADNAVLGF
+507 HNGNQGAQNAVLGF
-521 ADMTV
+521 ADITV
-526 ERAVTPRQDVSRDEQ
+526 ERAVTPRQEVSRDEQ

-550 LNENPATATSTAPVP
+550 LNENPATATTTAPVP

-588 QSTAPVVNRVQA
+588 QSTSPIVNRVQA
-600 KAKVQN
+600 KAKVQD
-606 AQKNLA
+606 AQKALASNL
-612 TTVQKT
+612 QKT
-618 EANAKKAVKA
+618 EGAAKKAVKA
-628 AAGSQNSQNTQGSQN
+628 AAGSKNSQNTQGSQN

-648 KAQGPTIE
+648 KAQGPVIE

-676 SAAGLVVL
+676 SVSGLVVL

>member
-1 MTETRPAR
+1 MTETRPVR

-26 PGAVLAGTTI
+26 PGAALTGTTL
-36 AYADTPA
+36 AFADTPA
-43 ATQQADKAT
+43 ATQQEAKAA

-105 GGNSPANFMGTA
+105 GGNSPANFMATA
-117 KEDGTFEVEVLLPTP
+117 KEDGTFEVEVSLPTP
-132 ENTGLTAEHLKNKG
+132 ENTGLTAEQLKNKG

-174 RRVSV
+174 RRASV

-194 TAEPTA
+194 TAEPSVT
-200 TVEPSAEPSATA
+200 AEPSATA
-212 EPTAE
+212 EPTAD

-223 PSVTAEPT
+223 PTPA
-231 AEPSVTAEPTAEPSA
+231 PTAEPSA

-255 AEPTADPKPADPK
+255 AEPTPAPSEDSKTCAPADDSFTPRLTIENPK
-268 PADPKPANPVKA
+268 AVQGGKLHLTGDGWCNPEDKKA
-280 NVTISTEK
+280 SVIGLKIDDGKVSRNDATAVNDNRTIWAIVTPDENGHIDAWIDLPTRDNAAFKNDEDAAKYASGEHTLRLLTGSL
-288 WREGKI
+288 REGD
-294 VVRGEGFVSNAP
+294 RS
-306 GRGAVFAVKFLDALP
+306 
-321 DDAHQAI
+321 
-328 NPLTNKGGNSPANF
+328 
-342 MATANEDGTF
+342 GTY
-352 EVEVPLPTT
+352 
-361 ENTGL
+361 
-366 SAEDLAKAGWAT
+366 
-378 ENSEH
+378 
-383 NVQILSGSLGGAD
+383 GGANS
-396 EQGKNYDRGVSI
+396 QGGINTTFTIG
-408 RQKIKLSDKAPEYAP
+408 EYAP
-423 VDAPEP
+423 GDAPEP

-606 AQKNLA
+606 AQKSLA
-612 TTVQKT
+612 TSLQKT
-618 EANAKKAVKA
+618 EANAKKAAKA
-628 AAGSQNSQNTQGSQN
+628 AAGSQNSQNSQNTQGSQN

>member
-26 PGAVLAGTTI
+26 PGAALTGTTI

-105 GGNSPANFMGTA
+105 GGNSPANFMATA
-117 KEDGTFEVEVLLPTP
+117 NEDGTFEVEVSLPTP
-132 ENTGLTAEHLKNKG
+132 ENTGLTAEQLKSKG

-151 TSHRIQVLSGSLGGT
+151 TSHRIQVLSGSLGGV

-174 RRVSV
+174 RRASV
-179 SQNITLSDPAPSPAP
+179 AQNITLSDPAPSPAP
-194 TAEPTA
+194 TAEP
-200 TVEPSAEPSATA
+200 SATA

-217 PSATAE
+217 PSATAA
-223 PSVTAEPT
+223 PSATAEPT
-231 AEPSVTAEPTAEPSA
+231 AEP
-246 TAEPTPAPT
+246 TPAPSEDSKTCAPAGDSFTPRLTIENPKAVQGGKLHLTGDGWCNPEDKKASVIGLKIDDGKVSRNDAT
-255 AEPTADPKPADPK
+255 AVNDNRTIWAVITPDENGHIDTWIDLPTRDNAAFKNDEDAAKYASGEH
-268 PADPKPANPVKA
+268 
-280 NVTISTEK
+280 TLRLLTGSL
-288 WREGKI
+288 REGD
-294 VVRGEGFVSNAP
+294 RS
-306 GRGAVFAVKFLDALP
+306 
-321 DDAHQAI
+321 
-328 NPLTNKGGNSPANF
+328 
-342 MATANEDGTF
+342 GTY
-352 EVEVPLPTT
+352 
-361 ENTGL
+361 
-366 SAEDLAKAGWAT
+366 
-378 ENSEH
+378 
-383 NVQILSGSLGGAD
+383 GGANS
-396 EQGKNYDRGVSI
+396 QGGINTTFTIG
-408 RQKIKLSDKAPEYAP
+408 EYAP
-423 VDAPEP
+423 GDAPEP
-429 VNASELTAGNGVQV
+429 VNASELTDGHGVQV
-443 SRDGST
+443 SRNGST

-526 ERAVTPRQDVSRDEQ
+526 ERAVTPRQEVSRDEQ
-541 DATDQLVEE
+541 DASDQLVEE

-600 KAKVQN
+600 KAKVQS
-606 AQKNLA
+606 AQKSLG
-612 TTVQKT
+612 TSLQKT

-628 AAGSQNSQNTQGSQN
+628 AAGSKNSQNTQGSQGTQN

-648 KAQGPTIE
+648 KAQGPVIE

-684 AAALLLRTSKK
+684 AAALILRTSKK

>member
-174 RRVSV
+174 RRASV

>member
-26 PGAVLAGTTI
+26 PGAALTGTTI

-86 FLDALPDEAHQA
+86 FLDAVPDNAHQA
-98 INPITKK
+98 INPLTKK
-105 GGNSPANFMGTA
+105 GGDSPANFMATA
-117 KEDGTFEVEVLLPTP
+117 KEDGTFEVEVSLPTP

-146 WTVEG
+146 WIVEG
-151 TSHRIQVLSGSLGGT
+151 TSHRVQVLSGSLGGV

-179 SQNITLSDPAPSPAP
+179 SQNITLSNPAPSPAP
-194 TAEPTA
+194 TVEPT
-200 TVEPSAEPSATA
+200 TGPSAATDPSATA
-212 EPTAE
+212 VPTAKPSATAE
-217 PSATAE
+217 PSATAKPTSE
-223 PSVTAEPT
+223 PSETAEAT
-231 AEPSVTAEPTAEPSA
+231 KSAEPKPT
-246 TAEPTPAPT
+246 
-255 AEPTADPKPADPK
+255 
-268 PADPKPANPVKA
+268 NPVKA

-306 GRGAVFAVKFLDALP
+306 GRGAIFAVKFLDAVP
-321 DDAHQAI
+321 DNAHQAI
-328 NPLTNKGGNSPANF
+328 NPLTKKGGNSPANF
-342 MATANEDGTF
+342 MAIANEDGTF

-408 RQKIKLSDKAPEYAP
+408 RQLIKLSDKAPEYAP

-429 VNASELTAGNGVQV
+429 VNASELTAANGVQV

-478 SGWKRLDGNRSFSY
+478 SGWKRLDNNRSFSY
-492 ETSVSMPAATYRVVV
+492 ETRVSMPAATYRVVV
-507 HNGNQGADNAVLGF
+507 HNGNQGAENAVLGF

-526 ERAVTPRQDVSRDEQ
+526 ERTVTPRQEVSRDEQ

-600 KAKVQN
+600 KAKVKG

-612 TTVQKT
+612 
-618 EANAKKAVKA
+618 ANAKKDAKA
-628 AAGSQNSQNTQGSQN
+628 AAGSKNSQNFV
-643 SAAGT
+643 AGT
-648 KAQGPTIE
+648 KAQGPIVE
-656 GTELTGLTK
+656 GTQLTGLTK

-684 AAALLLRTSKK
+684 AAALIRRTSNK